1 MPAKRPERVT
11 SAQKRS
17 GVELLLTETIP
28 ALGQQGDIVRV
39 KAGYARN
46 YLVPQGLGTVAT
58 AQNKRAVE
66 LHRQKQQ
73 AMLDARLA
81 NLRKLATEVSK
92 YSVTLEANATEEG
105 HLYGSITGKEISDRA
120 AEGRLRHRRRTR
132 CGSKAPSRNSAC
144 TPSRCRFHPEVDTE
158 VKVWVV
164 PVASIS

>member
-28 ALGQQGDIVRV
+28 SLGKQGDIVKV

-81 NLRKLATEVSK
+81 NLRKLAGEVSK

-105 HLYGSITGKEISDRA
+105 HLYGSITSKEISVSLVKAGYAIEQDHIKL
-120 AEGRLRHRRRTR
+120 EGPLKELGMYTV
-132 CGSKAPSRNSAC
+132 KVQL
-144 TPSRCRFHPEVDTE
+144 HPEVDTE

-164 PVASIS
+164 PVASIN